1 MVDTGSGPG
10 PHLTRGGMEGKL
22 MGELGRVGIKPYE
35 VDSVI
40 HSHLHFDHV
49 GWNIDWSGESPRPY
63 FPNARYLVPSV
74 DWDHFTDPKNLKN
87 SPWIEESVTPLK
99 SLSLM
104 DLFEDGFHVTDEITA
119 LMTPGHTPGHMVFL
133 INSQGKKGAILGDA
147 IHSKVQIQE
156 PSWCAGV
163 DTDKEASESNRR
175 KLIQNSYDQDYILA
189 AGHFHPEE
197 HFGRIVT
204 KDDNFKWQGL

>member
-1 MVDTGSGPG
+1 M
-10 PHLTRGGMEGKL
+10 
-22 MGELGRVGIKPYE
+22 
-35 VDSVI
+35 
-40 HSHLHFDHV
+40 
-49 GWNIDWSGESPRPY
+49 
-63 FPNARYLVPSV
+63 
-74 DWDHFTDPKNLKN
+74 
-87 SPWIEESVTPLK
+87 
-99 SLSLM
+99 
-104 DLFEDGFHVTDEITA
+104 
-119 LMTPGHTPGHMVFL
+119 
-133 INSQGKKGAILGDA
+133 
-147 IHSKVQIQE
+147 QIQE